1 MSFDLVGTVGAKER
15 SVASPKE
22 WAAEEW
28 DAARVVEF
36 GIGQG
41 APGKQEKPGS
51 IVERAVQG
59 MHWISIVCFMEQL
72 NHADLLLLADVA
84 SRVSA
89 EVAQLRGY
97 DPLEAYAAGLVYL
110 SAGEQMVEVQGSISA
125 EESFHAE
132 H

>member
-1 MSFDLVGTVGAKER
+1 MSFDRVGTVGAKER

-28 DAARVVEF
+28 DAARVLEF

-41 APGKQEKPGS
+41 ALGKQQEPGS
-51 IVERAVQG
+51 AVERAVQG

-72 NHADLLLLADVA
+72 NHADLLLLPDVA
-84 SRVSA
+84 IRVSA

-97 DPLEAYAAGLVYL
+97 DPLEAYAAGLVHL
-110 SAGEQMVEVQGSISA
+110 CAGEQTDEGQGAVSA
-125 EESFHAE
+125 EESFGAE
-132 H
+132 D